1 MTLDRQQATASRLK
15 LGDKMKIATWNVR
28 TMLQKGKFDNI
39 KQEIDRMK
47 ISTGISGV
55 SEVRRKGAGN
65 IVSEKFQ
72 FIFSGGSDHERGVGV
87 ILDQKVSKALN
98 GYWQIS
104 DRVLLVKIAGKPMDI
119 NIIQVYAP
127 TSASS
132 NEDLEKF
139 YEELEQAKSNCKNDE
154 PTFIMGDFNAK
165 VGERGEEKSLG
176 QHGLGIRNE
185 RGEHLVEWCETN
197 DLLIANT
204 CFKQPLR
211 RKWTWKKPGDDT
223 KNQIDY
229 ILVNDRFKNAL
240 LSAKS
245 YPGADCFSDH
255 VPVVAVVRLKL
266 KKIKTQPGNI
276 KLNIGLL
283 KADQDLRQ
291 RYTVAVKRRF
301 QGLEE
306 FEEVEQHWQNLKE
319 AITEAAST
327 VIPPMRQ
334 KAKQKWMT
342 DEILDLIDKRRQ
354 AKNDKE
360 VYENLHRVIRKKC
373 DEVKEV

>member
-1 MTLDRQQATASRLK
+1 M
-15 LGDKMKIATWNVR
+15 
-28 TMLQKGKFDNI
+28 QKRPK
-39 KQEIDRMK
+39 
-47 ISTGISGV
+47 
-55 SEVRRKGAGN
+55 
-65 IVSEKFQ
+65 
-72 FIFSGGSDHERGVGV
+72 
-87 ILDQKVSKALN
+87 
-98 GYWQIS
+98 
-104 DRVLLVKIAGKPMDI
+104 
-119 NIIQVYAP
+119 
-127 TSASS
+127 
-132 NEDLEKF
+132 
-139 YEELEQAKSNCKNDE
+139 
-154 PTFIMGDFNAK
+154 
-165 VGERGEEKSLG
+165 
-176 QHGLGIRNE
+176 
-185 RGEHLVEWCETN
+185 
-197 DLLIANT
+197 
-204 CFKQPLR
+204 

-283 KADQDLRQ
+283 KSDQDLHQ
-291 RYTVAVKRRF
+291 HYTVAVKNRF

-306 FEEVEQHWQNLKE
+306 VEEVEQHWQNLKE

-327 VIPPMRQ
+327 VIPPVRQ

-342 DEILDLIDKRRQ
+342 DAIQDLMDKRRQ

-360 VYENLHRVIRKKC
+360 VYENLHRAIRKKC
-373 DEVKEV
+373 DEAKEVWLNSKCKEINQQQNNKQHMMYKTIEEVVGRKTCSPSGCLKAKNGDIIMGKEKLLERWAEYM